1 MAIKFLTHILAT
13 FSITLLFACSAKQ
26 DDESAFLSAYSA
38 KQDNEKSI
46 VIIYENDVHSAT
58 EGYTKFAGLR
68 DKISD
73 TAFVLAVS
81 SGDFLQGGA
90 IASFS
95 HGEYIIDI
103 MNSVGYDVVTIG
115 NHEFDY
121 MPSRLFEMSGKLNAP
136 TTNVNLTKASSSEP
150 VFSPYIIK
158 NVGTKKIAFIG
169 ILTPETIL
177 LESYAFTDSTDN
189 IIYSLHENEIYKLV
203 QNAVD
208 SVRTKGADYVI
219 LLSHLGEL
227 PPLNSDITSIKL
239 IKETSGINAILDGH
253 THSVIAE
260 QWETNS
266 KGDSVLLSQ
275 TGSKFSNIGKLLI
288 SNDGKFHSELI
299 STDDI
304 EFKSTKVTA
313 TLDSIKKLTDK
324 MLEQHIAT
332 SSFDLKTD
340 KNGKRYV
347 RQGETNLGDLNAD
360 AFRFAMDSQIGLV
373 NGGNIRA
380 NIPAGEITYKQILEV
395 SPFNSDLCKIEATG
409 AQIIEALE
417 QGTSKLPAEFGGF
430 LHVSGLHYSIDPSK
444 TPRVSNVMVEN
455 KDGSYSNIDSNQ
467 TYTVAMSSYIAYM
480 GNEITAFKKSKILKD
495 KVMSDSDALVSF
507 FQSFGDSVPE
517 RYIKEQGRITF
528 PTPKAILE
536 SLGNVTIIPLDSLD
550 MRP

>member
-1 MAIKFLTHILAT
+1 MAIKFLTYFLAT
-13 FSITLLFACSAKQ
+13 FSVTFLFACSAKQ
-26 DDESAFLSAYSA
+26 DDESAFLSANSA

-58 EGYTKFAGLR
+58 EGYAKFAGLR
-68 DKISD
+68 DNISD

-95 HGEYIIDI
+95 KGEYIIDI

-121 MPSRLFEMSGKLNAP
+121 MPSRLFEMFTKLDAP
-136 TTNVNLTKASSSEP
+136 TTNVNLTKTTSSEP
-150 VFSPYIIK
+150 VFNPYIIK

-177 LESYAFTDSTDN
+177 LESYAFTDSTGN

-203 QNAVD
+203 QSAVD
-208 SVRTKGADYVI
+208 SARTKGADYVI

-239 IKETSGINAILDGH
+239 IQETSGINAVLDGH

-260 QWETNS
+260 QWVTNT

-275 TGSKFSNIGKLLI
+275 TGSKFSNIGKLQI
-288 SNDGKFHSELI
+288 SKDGEFHSELI
-299 STDDI
+299 PTDDI
-304 EFKSTKVTA
+304 EVKSAKVTA

-332 SSFDLKTD
+332 SSFDLKAD
-340 KNGKRYV
+340 KNGERYV

-395 SPFNSDLCKIEATG
+395 SPFNNDLCKIEATG

-430 LHVSGLHYSIDPSK
+430 LQVSGLRYSIDQSK
-444 TPRVSNVMVEN
+444 TPKVSNVMVEN
-455 KDGSYSNIDSNQ
+455 KDGSYSNINSNQ
-467 TYTVAMSSYIAYM
+467 TYTVAMSSYIAYK

-495 KVMSDSDALVSF
+495 KVMSDSDALVKF

-517 RYIKEQGRITF
+517 RYIKEQGRIIFT
-528 PTPKAILE
+528 TPKAVL
-536 SLGNVTIIPLDSLD
+536 STQ
-550 MRP
+550 